1 MRASERPNW
10 ARCGSPSWR
19 STTPARPRGNL
30 ATERRGSAN
39 RRSSVKSQSTGQ
51 VFGLR
56 VRRALTARAQATSLS
71 SMAPPIQ
78 PGEPS
83 IAENLRRVRDRIA
96 DAAIKAGRKPE
107 DVTLVAVSKTKPVEA
122 IRDALAAGQT
132 AFGEN
137 RVQEAAAK
145 FPLLRGEHQFSLHLI
160 GGLQTNK
167 ARDAV
172 RLAEV
177 IETLDRPHL
186 AGAIAAAIA
195 KEGRTPTLL
204 IEVNVGN
211 EPQKAGIGRADADSF
226 IDDCKG
232 RFGVALAGL
241 MCVPPHDEDPQ
252 RHFNWL
258 AERAAKHGLPVLS
271 MGMSADFETAIA
283 CGATWVRVGSAI
295 FGTR

>member
-1 MRASERPNW
+1 
-10 ARCGSPSWR
+10 
-19 STTPARPRGNL
+19 
-30 ATERRGSAN
+30 
-39 RRSSVKSQSTGQ
+39 
-51 VFGLR
+51 
-56 VRRALTARAQATSLS
+56 
-71 SMAPPIQ
+71 MAPPIQ